1 MLKELRAKDSDL
13 EEIGEI
19 SLSCP
24 YEDCTRTFSR
34 KYNLTRHMRSHEITS
49 LDLQTGHICHICGKN
64 IKGVY
69 SLHLKVHQNLKQFR
83 CPDCGRE
90 FRQKVALRNH
100 QLIHKNEKPHEC
112 QWLVLKN
119 LVFLTLFSLFF
130 FIQVFQ
136 ALQTKIQSKQS
147 H

>member
-1 MLKELRAKDSDL
+1 VSDCEYEFEFSIDDTEYDDILKELRAKDSDL

-24 YEDCTRTFSR
+24 YADCTRTFSR

-49 LDLQTGHICHICGKN
+49 LDIHTGAICHICGKN

-69 SLHLKVHQNLKQFR
+69 SLHLKIHQNLKQFR
-83 CPDCGRE
+83 CTECGRE

-100 QLIHKNEKPHEC
+100 QLIHRNEKPHEC
-112 QWLVLKN
+112 QWSVLK
-119 LVFLTLFSLFF
+119 
-130 FIQVFQ
+130 
-136 ALQTKIQSKQS
+136 
-147 H
+147 